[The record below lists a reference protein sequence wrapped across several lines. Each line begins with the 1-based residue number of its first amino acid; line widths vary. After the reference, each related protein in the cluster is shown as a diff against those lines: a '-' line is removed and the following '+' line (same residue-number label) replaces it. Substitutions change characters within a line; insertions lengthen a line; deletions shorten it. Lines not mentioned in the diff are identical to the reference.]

1 MTKRLDVRVAV
12 TSGAWASPLR
22 VSLDNFWTFDA
33 VAVCL
38 DVWNS
43 GATALIPYAT
53 LASFLWPLLKLFLSA
68 FAWAA
73 PAAPTPLTPDAR
85 FARLRRACHL
95 VPAARVDLL
104 DVLDKLGKWGAV
116 HPIACLVFV
125 ALNHLAG
132 TRHRVRRAA
141 FWKLK

>member
-1 MTKRLDVRVAV
+1 MRGRKTPSAVARSAAATRFEPWFHRGSRMKV
-12 TSGAWASPLR
+12 FVSGA
-22 VSLDNFWTFDA
+22 
-33 VAVCL
+33 
-38 DVWNS
+38 NS
-43 GATALIPYAT
+43 RFAKT
-53 LASFLWPLLKLFLSA
+53 SFLWPLLKLFLSA

-104 DVLDKLGKWGAV
+104 DGLDKLGKWGAV